1 MPIPARDE
9 TVMATRLPTKLLVSA
24 LVRRVEQAGGFAMV
38 LAKGEETGGVI
49 LIQASEKGQFS
60 GLFER
65 MFDLDGKARL
75 NPCGPP
81 PEKGADAVSAY
92 LDRRRASDPDLW
104 IIELDIAEAER
115 FAAETICGG

>member
-1 MPIPARDE
+1 
-9 TVMATRLPTKLLVSA
+9 MATRLPSKLLVSA
-24 LVRRVEQAGGFAMV
+24 LVRRVEQAGGFAMI
-38 LAKGEETGGVI
+38 LAKGEESGGVI
-49 LIQASEKGQFS
+49 LVQASENGQFC

-65 MFDLDGKARL
+65 MFDIDGNARL

-81 PEKGADAVSAY
+81 AESAPDAVSSY